1 MSNLVTAIAVST
13 LITLV
18 IGWTVKLVVDCE
30 LMDVLGL
37 VASCLALGYLAGVSL

>member
-1 MSNLVTAIAVST
+1 MSNSVTAVVVAT
-13 LITLV
+13 LLTLV
-18 IGWTVKLVVDCE
+18 IGWTAKIVVECE